1 LPAFYLVF
9 FIVEPCPENYKW
21 KNMKAIST
29 LSFAALILITGCRR
43 DFNDKGMSSIEILR
57 SVKHARNI
65 DASSV
70 LYDIMKD
77 ADCIVDISTH
87 GGFSNQEPS
96 QPKLTA
102 FFQKGKVENVL
113 PSTINNNITL
123 TPLLERSYVTS
134 DEQNLI
140 NLFGRTTEIILNYKT
155 QGKTFTSKFT
165 HHVVDVFRMPPQD
178 IKHIYVGKK
187 IIWIPS
193 DLSATRIPS
202 DTKNKTASN
211 PKDSYIMISISL
223 YPIDSLYKEKY
234 SDPEHYNKKVYNTII
249 LNDSC
254 GNYTFTKDDL
264 KSFPPNAILSMEIFK
279 GRFSLITDENSK
291 KKFFIGSYSMLLYST
306 TNK

>member
-1 LPAFYLVF
+1 MPAFYLVF

-87 GGFSNQEPS
+87 GGFSNQEPKD
-96 QPKLTA
+96 PRLTA
-102 FFQKGKVENVL
+102 FFYEGKVENVL

-123 TPLLERSYVTS
+123 NPRLERSYVTN

-140 NLFGRTTEIILNYKT
+140 NLFGRTAEITLNYKT
-155 QGKTFTSKFT
+155 EGKTFTSKFI

-178 IKHIYVGKK
+178 IKHISVGKK

-193 DLSATRIPS
+193 DLSANRIPS
-202 DTKNKTASN
+202 DTKSKTASN
-211 PKDSYIMISISL
+211 QEDSYVMISISL
-223 YPIDSLYKEKY
+223 
-234 SDPEHYNKKVYNTII
+234 DPLNPLNKDKNFQFQGYNKKVYNTII
-249 LNDSC
+249 VNDSS

-264 KSFPPNAILSMEIFK
+264 KSFPPNAILNMEIFK
-279 GRFSLITDENSK
+279 GKFSLITDETSK